1 MVRYII
7 GYVIFGN
14 GTTLTL
20 PSNGY
25 IYIYIERERERERE
39 RDEADKYKW
48 QQNLRTC
55 GFFGYYLY

>member
-25 IYIYIERERERERE
+25 IYIYI
-39 RDEADKYKW
+39 DEADKYKW

>member
-25 IYIYIERERERERE
+25 IYIYIYMYEE
-39 RDEADKYKW
+39 DKYKW

>member
-25 IYIYIERERERERE
+25 IYIYI
-39 RDEADKYKW
+39 DEADKYKW
-48 QQNLRTC
+48 QQNLRTQYMWI
-55 GFFGYYLY
+55 FWILSLLIIFI

>member
-25 IYIYIERERERERE
+25 IYIYIYIYI
-39 RDEADKYKW
+39 DEADKYKW